1 MSAIRNFCWPKG
13 KREQEARQTLRCL
26 NTARLIMDL
35 KCVTTTE
42 GRPMYQ
48 RFGNHW
54 KVCEK
59 CYLAMT
65 IELQK
70 EHVAVAPHLLIHM
83 NFLYNQEKCASCRKE
98 MVRYKEAEECEDC
111 LDAFEHADKVRL
123 RLGWGYPCIK
133 PKKYLK
139 SGQIN
144 RSVGA
149 VRC

>member
-1 MSAIRNFCWPKG
+1 MSAIRNFCWPKRKRG
-13 KREQEARQTLRCL
+13 KETEHALRCL

-35 KCVTTTE
+35 KCVTMVG

-54 KVCEK
+54 KICEN

-65 IELQK
+65 TELQK
-70 EHVAVAPHLLIHM
+70 EHVAVSPHLLIHT
-83 NFLYNQEKCASCRKE
+83 NFLYSQEKCATCRKE
-98 MVRYKEAEECEDC
+98 MVKYKAPEECEEC
-111 LDAFEHADKVRL
+111 LDTFEHADKVRL
-123 RLGWGYPCIK
+123 KLGWGYPCTK
-133 PKKYLK
+133 PKKNKK

-144 RSVGA
+144 RSVAA